1 MIRHA
6 NAGDAGHPLGTGLD
20 GRVPLMLR
28 HGLRSLALGAAV
40 LAAPALVPAQS
51 DFGSPTGAGGGV
63 TAALAPYVPSTGRGN
78 ALSPSGSQATGGA
91 IVSFAGAPS
100 DGVSIINPA
109 GGVLNLPQ
117 SAAQALGA
125 VLGGQPT
132 AAQSAALNSALG
144 PVPAAQATAL
154 SSALAALGGGPN
166 VSTARAA
173 VAAYNAAVR
182 AFRRA
187 PIRRRL
193 CWQRG
198 SRSRKQSASSHGFS
212 T

>member
-1 MIRHA
+1 
-6 NAGDAGHPLGTGLD
+6 
-20 GRVPLMLR
+20 MLR

-78 ALSPSGSQATGGA
+78 ALSPSGSQALGGA

-182 AFRRA
+182 GLPAGANPPPALLAARFA
-187 PIRRRL
+187 IAQAIR
-193 CWQRG
+193 
-198 SRSRKQSASSHGFS
+198 
-212 T
+212 